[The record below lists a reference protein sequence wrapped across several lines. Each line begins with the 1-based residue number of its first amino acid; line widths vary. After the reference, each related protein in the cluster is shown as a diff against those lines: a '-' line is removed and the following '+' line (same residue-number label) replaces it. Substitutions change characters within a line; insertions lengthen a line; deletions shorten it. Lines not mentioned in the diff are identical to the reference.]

1 MRQRKYKYFKNSFSL
16 TKIHIFDKNHSPI
29 HMLFDDIYKTVETT
43 GQGLYKEKGS
53 KFISYAFPVVT
64 EVDVKRE
71 LEMLRNKYH
80 DARHH
85 CYAYVMGFDKNAS
98 RANDDGEPSGTAG
111 RPILGQIASADL
123 TNTLIVV
130 IRYFGGIKLGVSGLI
145 QAYRI
150 AAREAIEE
158 SSIISRIVS
167 DVYELEF
174 AYTTMNDVMRIIKE
188 ESCTILSTQF
198 DLENKIT
205 IMVRKRNSNLVYEK
219 FIKLNTLTIKYL
231 ETI

>member
-1 MRQRKYKYFKNSFSL
+1 MLIYIIKMNILLKEFP
-16 TKIHIFDKNHSPI
+16 IFDMNHSSAC
-29 HMLFDDIYKTVETT
+29 MLFEDIYKTIETT

-53 KFISYAFPVVT
+53 RFISYAINVSS
-64 EVDVKRE
+64 EADVKRE
-71 LEMLRNKYH
+71 LEILRNKYH

-111 RPILGQIASADL
+111 KPILGQIISADL
-123 TNTLIVV
+123 TNTLVVV

-145 QAYRI
+145 QAYRT
-150 AAREAIEE
+150 AAREAIGQT
-158 SSIISRIVS
+158 SIISRVVS

-174 AYTTMNDVMRIIKE
+174 GYTTMNDVMRIIKE

-205 IMVRKRNSNLVYEK
+205 IMVRKRDSNLVYEK
-219 FIKLNTLTIKYL
+219 FIKLNPLTIKYL
-231 ETI
+231 DTK